1 MAIAG
6 LRLLAED
13 ADDLLIVS
21 AAVQDAIFK
30 VSDAVWLPNKR
41 RFTLRL
47 QRFVHLDE
55 TANGKG
61 KPIHGQRVWA
71 ALAFEGVLAVQ
82 AKKVAQ
88 SRRDAFA
95 SLLSLA
101 FEPGEAPGG
110 KLTLSLADGGEML
123 LQLECI
129 DAVLVDLSPARE
141 AVAKPDHDL

>member
-1 MAIAG
+1 VAVAG
-6 LRLLAED
+6 LKLLAED
-13 ADDLLIVS
+13 RDDLLIVS

-47 QRFVHLDE
+47 QRFVHPDE
-55 TANGKG
+55 TGKG
-61 KPIHGQRVWA
+61 AGRASHGQRVWA

-110 KLTLSLADGGEML
+110 KLTLSLADGGEIL

>member
-1 MAIAG
+1 VAVAG
-6 LRLLAED
+6 LKLLAED
-13 ADDLLIVS
+13 RDDLLIVS

-47 QRFVHLDE
+47 QRFVHPDE
-55 TANGKG
+55 TGKG
-61 KPIHGQRVWA
+61 TGSASHGQRVWA

-110 KLTLSLADGGEML
+110 KLTLSLADGGEIL